1 MKVHPMTPS
10 VGTSPRTTHGEP
22 HTATEGDDNIN
33 TDNCVDVVEL
43 KRELG
48 LLDCIS
54 VIIGI
59 VSGSGIFIS
68 PRGVLEYSGSVGL
81 SLLVWGLSGLVS
93 LIGALTFTELA
104 TMMPESGG
112 MYTYIHTAFGPLPAF
127 VYLWTALII
136 EEPTMRVIDAFT
148 FGTYVLQPFFPSDPP
163 QVPVRLLAAA
173 LILFLAWVNCR
184 GLKGSV
190 NLQDVLMIPKVL
202 ILGSIIG
209 VGFYQLATGTSS
221 STSYQGDVFQGTR
234 LSVAVIATA
243 FYQGLYTYDGW
254 DNLNMVV
261 EEMKDPD
268 RTFPLATGVS
278 LSFLTVVYVLTN
290 VAYFAVLSPQDVM
303 SSTAVAVTFGQAA
316 FGVMAWAVPVSVAIS
331 TLASLLRDLRLI
343 RMVFAGARRGHLP
356 KTLSLINIKNCTP
369 VPFIIFMTI
378 LTLLLLFSP
387 DVYSLINLLAFS
399 HSFSRLFGT
408 IGLLWL
414 RYKRPEW
421 KRPFKVWLVLPV
433 FYLVLSVMLV
443 VFPVVE
449 EPVTVGIALGVI
461 ALGVLVYFL
470 FIYRKIESRTYNSL
484 SDRIYRFVQ
493 ILLEVMPE
501 KKA

>member
-254 DNLNMVV
+254 
-261 EEMKDPD
+261 
-268 RTFPLATGVS
+268 TFPLATGVS

-303 SSTAVAVTFGQAA
+303 SSTAVAVVDLRAGCLWGD
-316 FGVMAWAVPVSVAIS
+316 GVGGACVGGYFHSG
-331 TLASLLRDLRLI
+331 LSLGRDLRLI